1 MTASIRFLPDDVAVT
16 CEVGESVFDAGRRA
30 GVAIDTACVGRATCG
45 LCRVRVVA
53 GEEHL
58 SEFNAHE
65 ERHLGNVYYL
75 TKIRLSCQ
83 AIVTGGA
90 ITVELAPKRRR
101 RNGTKR
107 A

>member
-1 MTASIRFLPDDVAVT
+1 MTTSIRFLPDDVIAT
-16 CEVGESVFDAGRRA
+16 CEIGESVFTAGRRA
-30 GVAIDTACVGRATCG
+30 GVAIETACVGRATCG
-45 LCRVRVVA
+45 LCRVRILE

-83 AIVTGGA
+83 AVVRGGP
-90 ITVELAPKRRR
+90 IKVELAPKRSRR
-101 RNGTKR
+101 RK
-107 A
+107 